1 MHSTHLFLLYC
12 TKQDPD
18 AESDD
23 EDMAAYDDADV
34 SADVNTHYNSSS
46 SSSKKRKQQHST
58 AAAAAEQPQRQVQR
72 IRYHRKVFADAWLA
86 CLALPLPAA
95 LYKEVLLFLPGSV
108 VPAMGIPLKLADFL
122 TESYNQGGINRC
134 DSTLTLALLF

>member
-1 MHSTHLFLLYC
+1 V
-12 TKQDPD
+12 QDPD

-23 EDMAAYDDADV
+23 EDMTAYDDADV
-34 SADVNTHYNSSS
+34 SADVSTNGDSGNGNN
-46 SSSKKRKQQHST
+46 SKKRKQQHST
-58 AAAAAEQPQRQVQR
+58 AAVVAEQPQRQVQR
-72 IRYHRKVFADAWLA
+72 IRYHRKVFADAWLG

-108 VPAMGIPLKLADFL
+108 VPAMGNPLKLADFL

-134 DSTLTLALLF
+134 DSPH

>member
-1 MHSTHLFLLYC
+1 VFC
-12 TKQDPD
+12 CAVQDSD

-23 EDMAAYDDADV
+23 EDMTAYDDADN
-34 SADVNTHYNSSS
+34 SANNDSN
-46 SSSKKRKQQHST
+46 SSSKKRKQQQSAA

-95 LYKEVLLFLPGSV
+95 LYKEVLLFLPDSV
-108 VPAMGIPLKLADFL
+108 VPAMGTPLKLADFL
-122 TESYNQGGINRC
+122 TESYNQGGINR
-134 DSTLTLALLF
+134 